1 MAADLYPDR
10 IDLSTLAEPLYRG
23 SVQHLFAV
31 PGRSDFMVAQTTEAG
46 SVFDVGSIFHIKD
59 NDVNRAV
66 FRHALY
72 TRLGQAEQWQRV
84 KKRIEAD
91 TTMDPSWKAE
101 ILSGPLETMVTDGA
115 STHHIGMLDA
125 VTGELVKGR
134 MPEHPSSYNVVRRFP
149 VLVPPQRPFLGRHV
163 FDYEQFYQSNTYV
176 VPLEYIVRFGI
187 TSGSSI
193 LKKYQALQDAGKR
206 AYEQELGLSSAMEPW
221 QMLPQPLFDLTSK
234 YEPEDRNVSRQEAL
248 LMSGVGAQSFLTTV
262 KMALLG
268 AWVVRD
274 ILDEIGLTLWDM
286 KWEFAVDGQDTFFV
300 DTVDTDSFRATS
312 VTERGG
318 YKLVLHYNKQ
328 AMRDYYRLIHPA
340 WFAGVNE
347 AKKQAAAQG
356 GPFTEI
362 LRAGQSEGR
371 WLPTPEVDAEF
382 LDLQAEK
389 TRIIREH
396 VLGQNANAKQQ
407 LTDCGEREISFYE
420 SRGKLTE
427 YAAINGL

>member
-1 MAADLYPDR
+1 MAADTYPER
-10 IDLSTLAEPLYRG
+10 IDLTTLAEPLYRG

-31 PGRSDFMVAQTTEAG
+31 PGRTDCMIAQTTEAG

-91 TTMDPSWKAE
+91 TTMDPAWKAE

-149 VLVPPQRPFLGRHV
+149 VLIPPQRPFLGRHV

-206 AYEQELGLSSAMEPW
+206 AYEQELGLSSAME
-221 QMLPQPLFDLTSK
+221 
-234 YEPEDRNVSRQEAL
+234 
-248 LMSGVGAQSFLTTV
+248 
-262 KMALLG
+262 
-268 AWVVRD
+268 
-274 ILDEIGLTLWDM
+274 TL
-286 KWEFAVDGQDTFFV
+286 
-300 DTVDTDSFRATS
+300 
-312 VTERGG
+312 
-318 YKLVLHYNKQ
+318 
-328 AMRDYYRLIHPA
+328 
-340 WFAGVNE
+340 
-347 AKKQAAAQG
+347 
-356 GPFTEI
+356 
-362 LRAGQSEGR
+362 
-371 WLPTPEVDAEF
+371 
-382 LDLQAEK
+382 
-389 TRIIREH
+389 
-396 VLGQNANAKQQ
+396 ANAAP
-407 LTDCGEREISFYE
+407 
-420 SRGKLTE
+420 
-427 YAAINGL
+427 AAV